1 MTKSQIFSLL
11 LKRQQRFYYAK
22 RLLCHIES
30 FKSLSMRHSHN
41 CTIRCDTTSRGHTF
55 AHRLRFYYPQLYC
68 HKQRAHIGHRHSV
81 LSPLM
86 TICRERGRVESL
98 DELCVESFVLMRELL
113 SPPWD
118 RSEIHQLS
126 INTTFFSNPF
136 TLCLLLLFL
145 TPDLIYVKSM
155 KMYT

>member
-1 MTKSQIFSLL
+1 MVVSVFLYLYDKIRNLFPATEKTTEI
-11 LKRQQRFYYAK
+11 
-22 RLLCHIES
+22 LLCKTSGES

-98 DELCVESFVLMRELL
+98 DELCVESFVLMRAFITSLG
-113 SPPWD
+113 S
-118 RSEIHQLS
+118 Q
-126 INTTFFSNPF
+126 
-136 TLCLLLLFL
+136 
-145 TPDLIYVKSM
+145 
-155 KMYT
+155 